1 MNIIPANQLVC
12 EASREEIV
20 NAFCENLML
29 KIQEKANE
37 GKHDCCF
44 RASVYYHKESGKIC
58 SQLPKGYKPNEWDCY
73 KYSFCDY
80 EDEVREKFRAAGYI
94 VRPTGYIG
102 GVWQRTE
109 DICW

>member
-1 MNIIPANQLVC
+1 MSIIPANQIKC
-12 EASREEIV
+12 GASREDIV
-20 NAFCENLML
+20 NAFCENLM
-29 KIQEKANE
+29 KTIQEKARE

-44 RASVYYHKESGKIC
+44 HAIAYCHKESGMVYGQRQEGWKN
-58 SQLPKGYKPNEWDCY
+58 SDYEF
-73 KYSFCDY
+73 KYAFCDY

-102 GVWQRTE
+102 GVWQQTE